1 MSRHTYN
8 PSLWR
13 KTVGWS
19 CLVVGALGLVLPII
33 PGIPLLVIGLAALS
47 TQHRWARAL
56 FAWAKKRYRRLLAKA
71 KAGAGK
77 VRGVR

>member
-1 MSRHTYN
+1 MGRHTYN

-13 KTVGWS
+13 KIVGWS
-19 CLVVGALGLVLPII
+19 CLVVGALGIVLPII

-56 FAWAKKRYRRLLAKA
+56 FAWIKRHYRHLLAKA
-71 KAGAGK
+71 GPGK
-77 VRGVR
+77 DRGES